1 MSTRDSAAGRPAAKK
16 TVRVSTVKELA
27 DGICELVLTYPERER
42 PENAVPGQFVMI
54 YPGDGS
60 HILGRPISVCGYN
73 PVEGALRLVFRVVGK
88 GTGELA
94 ALKAG
99 EEADVLGLLGNG
111 YPMEEL
117 RTRKSEGATIALV
130 GGGIG
135 IPPMLEL
142 ARQLPGC
149 RAVLGYRTDDLFLM
163 DEFQEYAVTQ
173 AATEDGSFGTKG
185 TVLDVLR
192 QGAAPDILCACG
204 PLPMLRAL
212 KEYAAENGV
221 TAFLSLEE
229 RMACGVG
236 VCLGCVCRTTY
247 KDAHSQ
253 VNRARV
259 CTEGPVFRAEDVE
272 L

>member
-1 MSTRDSAAGRPAAKK
+1 MSTQDTAFGNAAGSTAGITAGNAASKK
-16 TVRVSTVKELA
+16 TLRVSSKKELA
-27 DGICELVLTYPERER
+27 PGICELELTYPEKER

-54 YPGDGS
+54 YPGDGA
-60 HILGRPISVCGYN
+60 HILGRPISVCGYD
-73 PVEGALRLVFRVVGK
+73 PAGGTLRLVFRTVGQ
-88 GTGELA
+88 GTRQLA
-94 ALKAG
+94 ALQPG

-117 RTRKSEGATIALV
+117 RTRKSEGARIALV

-163 DEFQEYAVTQ
+163 NEFQEYAVTQ

-192 QGAAPDILCACG
+192 QQEAPDILCACG

-212 KEYAAENGV
+212 KEYAAANRDG
-221 TAFLSLEE
+221 LSLP
-229 RMACGVG
+229 RGAHGLRRRRVPR
-236 VCLGCVCRTTY
+236 LCVQN
-247 KDAHSQ
+247 H
-253 VNRARV
+253 
-259 CTEGPVFRAEDVE
+259 